1 MPILHTLPG
10 AEKLLEA
17 SYSIEGVA
25 LQGDEEE
32 EIETFNA
39 TLEAEQAM
47 PANLLSLEGLTL
59 ESNITEQAP
68 LKKAKVSA
76 INPETVDR
84 LVKEKSRN
92 IVVPQTLQ
100 EYDRYG
106 FDKKSNNFLYSV
118 LDRYWEQFIKFCE
131 RVGFVET
138 AEDIERMFPDFHS
151 DIPKWIT
158 FWIMEKYVSTFSS

>member
-25 LQGDEEE
+25 IRGNEEE

-39 TLEAEQAM
+39 TLEAERAM
-47 PANLLSLEGLTL
+47 PANLLSLEGLSL

-68 LKKAKVSA
+68 LKKAKIPA
-76 INPETVDR
+76 ISSEIVDR

-100 EYDRYG
+100 EYDRY
-106 FDKKSNNFLYSV
+106 DSNDKSN
-118 LDRYWEQFIKFCE
+118 I
-131 RVGFVET
+131 
-138 AEDIERMFPDFHS
+138 
-151 DIPKWIT
+151 
-158 FWIMEKYVSTFSS
+158 